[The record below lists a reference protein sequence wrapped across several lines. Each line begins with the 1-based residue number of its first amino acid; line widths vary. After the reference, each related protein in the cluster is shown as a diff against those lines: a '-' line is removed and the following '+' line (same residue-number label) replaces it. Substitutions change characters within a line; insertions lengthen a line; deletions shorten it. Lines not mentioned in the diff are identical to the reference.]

1 MVGGHD
7 DGTEQAAALAAMGLK
22 ADAPLVEDKLELW
35 SDNVAA
41 VEIFGDMLTQWNV
54 GPGGLVGLRYEALP
68 NLPRYARIPDAEKQ
82 SLFDDL
88 RVMERAAITEMR
100 KEQ

>member
-22 ADAPLVEDKLELW
+22 ADAPMVEDKLELW

-54 GPGGLVGLRYEALP
+54 GPGGLVGLRYEALAS
-68 NLPRYARIPDAEKQ
+68 LPRYARLPVADQ
-82 SLFDDL
+82 QFMFDDL

-100 KEQ
+100 KEP